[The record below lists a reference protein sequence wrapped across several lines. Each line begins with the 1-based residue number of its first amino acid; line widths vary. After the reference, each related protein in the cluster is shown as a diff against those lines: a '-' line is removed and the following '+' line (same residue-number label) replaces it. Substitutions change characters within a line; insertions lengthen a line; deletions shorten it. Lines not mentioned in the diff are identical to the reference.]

1 MPRDRGARREVPI
14 GHDPVLVDEAV
25 RFVAGG
31 RGIYLDATVGGGGH
45 AEALLRALPAE
56 ARLLGLDRDTVALAR
71 ASKRLAAYGERFIPV
86 HASFDRLGGV
96 MSALGH
102 RSLAGALFDLG
113 LSSLQLVDD
122 SRGFSFRARGALDLR
137 FDRSEGEGAAEW
149 LARVDSSELVRVLS
163 EYGELPDAR
172 AVARAIVGARERREI
187 QTVEDLREAIRPLWG
202 DAPHPRQLARLFQ
215 ALRIAVN
222 DELDRLDRA
231 LAEVP
236 ERLENGA
243 VLAVIS
249 YHSLE
254 DRRVKALFRGPAR
267 SRREVRLSEAA
278 APEWEVLT
286 SRPVVP
292 SSLEVARNPRAR
304 SARLRAARRRRSS

>member
-1 MPRDRGARREVPI
+1 MPA
-14 GHDPVLVDEAV
+14 GHDPVLVEEAV

-31 RGIYLDATVGGGGH
+31 AGIYLDATVGGGGH

-56 ARLLGLDRDTVALAR
+56 ARLLGLDRDAVALAR
-71 ASKRLAAYGERFIPV
+71 ASERLAVFGGRFQPA
-86 HASFDRLGGV
+86 HASFDRLGEV

-122 SRGFSFRARGALDLR
+122 SRGFSFRAEGPLDLR
-137 FDRSEGEGAAEW
+137 FDPEEGESAAEW
-149 LARVDSSELVRVLS
+149 LARASLPELIRVLT

-172 AVARAIVGARERREI
+172 AVARCITRARERAPL
-187 QTVEDLREAIRPLWG
+187 QTVADLREALRPLWG
-202 DAPHPRQLARLFQ
+202 PAPHPRRLARLFQ

-222 DELDRLDRA
+222 DELGRLDRA
-231 LAEVP
+231 LVEVP
-236 ERLENGA
+236 ERLETGA

-254 DRRVKALFRGPAR
+254 DRRVKELFRGPPRGRRAAR
-267 SRREVRLSEAA
+267 LGEAPPA
-278 APEWEVLT
+278 AWEVLT

-292 SSLEVARNPRAR
+292 SPLEVARNPRAK
-304 SARLRAARRRRSS
+304 SARLRAARRRRPT

>member
-1 MPRDRGARREVPI
+1 MPA

-31 RGIYLDATVGGGGH
+31 PGIYLDATVGGGGH

-56 ARLLGLDRDTVALAR
+56 ARLLGLDRDAVALAR
-71 ASKRLAAYGERFIPV
+71 ASERLAVFGERFQPV

-122 SRGFSFRARGALDLR
+122 SRGFSFRARGPLDLR
-137 FDRSEGEGAAEW
+137 FDTSEGESAAEW
-149 LARVDSSELVRVLS
+149 LARVDLSELIRVLS
-163 EYGELPDAR
+163 EYGELSDAR
-172 AVARAIVGARERREI
+172 AVARTIVRARERREI
-187 QTVEDLREAIRPLWG
+187 LSVTDLREAIRPLWG
-202 DAPHPRQLARLFQ
+202 ETPHPRRLARLFQ
-215 ALRIAVN
+215 AIRIAVN
-222 DELDRLDRA
+222 QELDRLDRA
-231 LAEVP
+231 LLEVP
-236 ERLENGA
+236 ERLEDGA
-243 VLAVIS
+243 VLAVVS

-267 SRREVRLSEAA
+267 SRREARLHDPVASG
-278 APEWEVLT
+278 WEVLT
-286 SRPVVP
+286 PRPVAP
-292 SSLEVARNPRAR
+292 SPLEVARNPRAR
-304 SARLRAARRRRSS
+304 SARLRAARRRRPS